1 MLPPYIGVTGFM
13 TTEEVDAALNALN
26 GLPNWSTRMLMVGVL
41 ASSKTLRGEANKWPN
56 RYPNVRDIARLFP
69 PHRRTV
75 NLIHYATDDQHTL
88 PEQLD
93 QLMELGGRYLDGFQ
107 LNVTWPEPSRIDIG
121 KGKRVVLQLNRRAL
135 EAFDNN
141 PDRVAEQL
149 DHYIPFITDILVD
162 ASGGLGI
169 PVDVEVAEAY
179 MRAIGGRHRELGIG
193 VAGGLSHEG
202 MGRLQSLAD
211 KFPNMSVDAEG
222 RLRTS
227 MPEDKMNVEAMKTY
241 ISVADGLFDH

>member
-1 MLPPYIGVTGFM
+1 MLQPPYIGVTGFISR
-13 TTEEVDAALNALN
+13 EEVSAAIEALD

-41 ASSKTLRGEANKWPN
+41 ASSKTLCGETNKWPM
-56 RYPNVRDIARLFP
+56 RYPSIRDIARLFP

-88 PEQLD
+88 CEQLA

-107 LNVTWPEPSRIDIG
+107 LNVTWPEPNSIDIG
-121 KGKRVVLQLNRRAL
+121 NGKRVVLQLNRRAL
-135 EAFDNN
+135 GESNNN
-141 PDRVAEQL
+141 PENVAKQL
-149 DHYIPFITDILVD
+149 DHYTSFITDVLID
-162 ASGGLGI
+162 ASGGRGL
-169 PVDVEVAEAY
+169 PMDVEVTEQY
-179 MRAIGGRHRELGIG
+179 MRAISARHRELGIG

-202 MGRLQSLAD
+202 MGRLRMLAD

-222 RLRTS
+222 RLRTHDDHLNIEG
-227 MPEDKMNVEAMKTY
+227 MTKY